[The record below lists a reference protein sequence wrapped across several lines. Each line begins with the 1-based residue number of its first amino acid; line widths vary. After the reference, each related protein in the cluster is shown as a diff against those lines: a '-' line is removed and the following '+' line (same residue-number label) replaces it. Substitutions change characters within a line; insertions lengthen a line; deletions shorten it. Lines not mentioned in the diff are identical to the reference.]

1 MSQLPTATSKL
12 LPREA
17 GLATLGVNQD
27 SIAAC
32 EPKIPFRVQITDSAA
47 SRDGFG
53 FGKPQFDKHL
63 NQRYLPASYRTKRD
77 LILVP
82 SYDDLE
88 FLQRELLVKR
98 LDDVRK
104 HLWLVG
110 RPMPPRPLHYQL
122 VLSRNIVITETMDL
136 HLVWSGSRIFLK
148 PIPAYLLDSN
158 FWATHLLCTGAMD
171 HNQREQREDLAKSA
185 RGFLFTYT
193 ALIAYESDFRIAQQ
207 ACLLPETMTWDRWQ
221 DFTRSFLSD
230 FHFSM
235 VNPRFWYGEL
245 RLSRLNS
252 IYRWRKGLLWR
263 GYSKVSSHVSYGD
276 LLHDN
281 FHLLA
286 AILGYVVIVLTA
298 MQVGLATEQLQS
310 NVPFQ
315 NVSYGVSVLAIL
327 APLIIGVAII
337 SVVLFI
343 VGYNWAVTRTYE
355 KRRFREMGLPQVDW
369 DREEKK
375 SRS

>member
-1 MSQLPTATSKL
+1 MSRFTTSKL
-12 LPREA
+12 LPAEA
-17 GLATLGVNQD
+17 ELVGLKANQD
-27 SIAAC
+27 SIDAC
-32 EPKIPFRVQITDSAA
+32 EPKLPFRVRIADSAI
-47 SRDGFG
+47 SQDSFG
-53 FGKPQFDKHL
+53 LGKPQFDKL
-63 NQRYLPASYRTKRD
+63 GNQRYLPATYRTKRD

-98 LDDVRK
+98 LDDVQK

-122 VLSRNIVITETMDL
+122 VLSRNIVITEAMDL

-148 PIPAYLLDSN
+148 PIPAYLLDSD
-158 FWATHLLCTGAMD
+158 FWATHLLCSGAVD
-171 HNQREQREDLAKSA
+171 HDQRERREDLARSA

-207 ACLLPETMTWDRWQ
+207 ACLLPDTMTWERWQ
-221 DFTRSFLSD
+221 EFTRQFLRD
-230 FHFSM
+230 FRFSA

-252 IYRWRKGLLWR
+252 IYRWRKGMLWR
-263 GYSKVSSHVSYGD
+263 GYSKVSSHISYGD
-276 LLHDN
+276 LLRDN

-315 NVSYGVSVLAIL
+315 NVSYGISVLAIL
-327 APLIIGVAII
+327 APLIIGAAII

-355 KRRFREMGLPQVDW
+355 RRRFREMGLLEDW
-369 DREEKK
+369 EREEAKG
-375 SRS
+375 RNQ